1 MRACACVRALPLATL
16 VGHTRLPACLP
27 RAQAI
32 SWLPPGEEAL
42 LMGLSR
48 WNASLT
54 AATSAYIRGDPQFYE
69 LIADVLL
76 PSEISWLCSVDAP
89 PIACLQVMSRLLK
102 RCVAAELPCDCCHA
116 VPALHP
122 HTRAPPPPAGARQG
136 EPHRWRQVHARVHQP
151 HLEPEGG
158 RPVPRAAERRARDQ
172 GEGRGG
178 QHV

>member
-122 HTRAPPPPAGARQG
+122 HTRAPPPPPPPPQVLADALGARQ
-136 EPHRWRQVHARVHQP
+136 R
-151 HLEPEGG
+151 GG
-158 RPVPRAAERRARDQ
+158 AAER
-172 GEGRGG
+172 
-178 QHV
+178 V

>member
-102 RCVAAELPCDCCHA
+102 PC
-116 VPALHP
+116 P
-122 HTRAPPPPAGARQG
+122 RYPPPPGRPPPPPPQVLADALGARQ
-136 EPHRWRQVHARVHQP
+136 R
-151 HLEPEGG
+151 GG
-158 RPVPRAAERRARDQ
+158 AAER
-172 GEGRGG
+172 
-178 QHV
+178 V